1 MKNLVIY
8 HNDFNQ
14 LKIPITT
21 ELEQNLLM
29 GILVKIKNSQN
40 EIIEIYPNELRN
52 FFEKNLTD
60 KEIATIASLLRQ
72 NFFKTDFTFLIKDE
86 KRNLYG
92 KETINLFNSYKIFF
106 HDRSFTQFSHLEL
119 EINETFKYLVNEL
132 TKDFTEFE
140 LLEFIGI
147 NGKYAKTLYRLLK
160 QFRNT
165 GNLSIFK
172 CNWQDFCDIMQ
183 IPNNYTQSKIDEK
196 ILKPAIKELSA
207 EPNLFTNEKQTI
219 FKNLTYKKIKDPK
232 SRGRG
237 GKVIGIEFYFTPE
250 PQRNEIKEGIQNLKK
265 LNNNLEKNSKP
276 KEPKYHILTGEEV
289 TDLDGYKNRHF
300 YIKNKEYGGL
310 DTCKIND
317 LKYIEHENKKQIW
330 ALMLNQENGKN
341 FEMFFDTIA
350 HMKNALKLD

>member
-1 MKNLVIY
+1 MNNLVIY

-14 LKIPITT
+14 LKIPIST

-106 HDRSFTQFSHLEL
+106 HDQSFTQFSHLEL
-119 EINETFKYLVNEL
+119 KINETFKYLVDEL

-160 QFRNT
+160 QFKNT

-172 CNWQDFCDIMQ
+172 YGWQNFCDIMQ

-232 SRGRG
+232 GRGRG

-250 PQRNEIKEGIQNLKK
+250 PKRNELKEMIQNLARTEKEM
-265 LNNNLEKNSKP
+265 EKNSGRETKF
-276 KEPKYHILTGEEV
+276 HILTGEEV
-289 TDLDGYKNRHF
+289 TELTPYISQHF
-300 YIKNKEYGGL
+300 SIKNQEYGGY
-310 DTCKIND
+310 DTCKIKD
-317 LKYIEHENKKQIW
+317 LKYIDRDNKKMIW
-330 ALMLNQENGKN
+330 GLMINQENHKE
-341 FEMFFDTIA
+341 FEMFFDSIA

>member
-1 MKNLVIY
+1 MNDLVIY

-40 EIIEIYPNELRN
+40 EIIEIYPSELRN

-119 EINETFKYLVNEL
+119 KINETFKYLVNEL

-219 FKNLTYKKIKDPK
+219 FKNLSYKKIKDPK

-237 GKVIGIEFYFTPE
+237 GKVIGIEFTFDKETKETNNKSKKNKSEIQIEHIE
-250 PQRNEIKEGIQNLKK
+250 PNLDLYTSKLISTEFGNARILSVEKHNNKLKVTYELTKNNERRFELFESTAELEREIEHAKEKNKDISIESF
-265 LNNNLEKNSKP
+265 NNLMTK
-276 KEPKYHILTGEEV
+276 
-289 TDLDGYKNRHF
+289 
-300 YIKNKEYGGL
+300 IK
-310 DTCKIND
+310 
-317 LKYIEHENKKQIW
+317 
-330 ALMLNQENGKN
+330 
-341 FEMFFDTIA
+341 F
-350 HMKNALKLD
+350 

>member
-1 MKNLVIY
+1 MNDLVIY

-40 EIIEIYPNELRN
+40 EIIEIYPSELRN

-119 EINETFKYLVNEL
+119 KINETFKYLVNEL

-237 GKVIGIEFYFTPE
+237 GKVIGIEFTFDKETKETNNKSKKNKSEIQIEHIE
-250 PQRNEIKEGIQNLKK
+250 PNLDLYISKLISTEFGNARITNVEKHNNKLKVTYNLTRNNEEKFELFNSIAELEREIEHATEKSKNMSVEK
-265 LNNNLEKNSKP
+265 LNNL
-276 KEPKYHILTGEEV
+276 LT
-289 TDLDGYKNRHF
+289 K
-300 YIKNKEYGGL
+300 IK
-310 DTCKIND
+310 I
-317 LKYIEHENKKQIW
+317 
-330 ALMLNQENGKN
+330 
-341 FEMFFDTIA
+341 
-350 HMKNALKLD
+350 

>member
-1 MKNLVIY
+1 MNDLVIY

-40 EIIEIYPNELRN
+40 EIIEIYPSELRN

-86 KRNLYG
+86 KRILYG

-119 EINETFKYLVNEL
+119 KINETFKYLVNEL

-219 FKNLTYKKIKDPK
+219 FKNLSYKKIKDPK

-237 GKVIGIEFYFTPE
+237 GKVIGIEFTFDKETKETNNKSKKNKSEIQTTKHIE
-250 PQRNEIKEGIQNLKK
+250 PNLDLYVSKLISTEFGNARILNVEKHNNKIKVTYSLTKSNEIKSELFNSTAELEREIEHAKEKNKDISIESF
-265 LNNNLEKNSKP
+265 NNLMTK
-276 KEPKYHILTGEEV
+276 
-289 TDLDGYKNRHF
+289 
-300 YIKNKEYGGL
+300 IK
-310 DTCKIND
+310 
-317 LKYIEHENKKQIW
+317 
-330 ALMLNQENGKN
+330 
-341 FEMFFDTIA
+341 F
-350 HMKNALKLD
+350 